1 MLFNSK
7 LMVGMAAT
15 VAFGIVTMGTVACEK
30 KVDTDQRKASYAI
43 GQQLGKNFK
52 DNNVDF
58 DADVLVMALKDVKD
72 GKTSKMTQEEM
83 GKAMQKLQEMA
94 TQKQGAVAEE
104 NKKKGEEFLAKN
116 KSNANVKT
124 TESGLQYVVEKE
136 GSGKQPSD
144 TDEVKVHYTGTLTD
158 GTKFDSSVDR
168 GQPAEF
174 PVNGVI
180 KGWTEAL
187 KLMKEGS
194 KYKLTIPAELAYGPM
209 GRPGIPPNSV
219 LLFDVE
225 LLEVKK
231 AQASAAPA
239 PTPTSAKHGKKKN

>member
-1 MLFNSK
+1 MLNSK
-7 LMVGMAAT
+7 LMVGLSVA
-15 VAFGIVTMGTVACEK
+15 VAFGMVACEK
-30 KVDTDQRKASYAI
+30 KLDTDQKRASYAI

-58 DADVLVMALKDVKD
+58 DADVLLMALKDVKES
-72 GKTSKMTQEEM
+72 KTSKMTQEEM

-94 TQKQGAVAEE
+94 QAKQGEVAET
-104 NKKKGEEFLAKN
+104 NKKKGDEYLEKN
-116 KSNANVKT
+116 KAATGVKVT
-124 TESGLQYVVEKE
+124 ASGLQYVVEKE
-136 GSGKQPSD
+136 GTGKSPAE
-144 TDEVKVHYTGTLTD
+144 TDEVKVHYTGTLVD

-187 KLMKEGS
+187 QLMKEGS
-194 KYKLTIPAELAYGPM
+194 KYKLTIPADLAYGPM

-225 LLEVKK
+225 LIEVKK
-231 AQASAAPA
+231 TASAAP
-239 PTPTSAKHGKKKN
+239 TPGKPAKKKN

>member
-1 MLFNSK
+1 MLNSK
-7 LMVGMAAT
+7 LMVGLSVA
-15 VAFGIVTMGTVACEK
+15 VAFGMVACEK
-30 KVDTDQRKASYAI
+30 KLDTDQKRASYAI

-58 DADVLVMALKDVKD
+58 DADVLLMALKDVKES
-72 GKTSKMTQEEM
+72 KTSKMTQEEM

-94 TQKQGAVAEE
+94 QAKQGEVAET
-104 NKKKGEEFLAKN
+104 NKKKGDEYLEKN
-116 KSNANVKT
+116 KAATGVKVT
-124 TESGLQYVVEKE
+124 ASGLQYVVEKE
-136 GSGKQPSD
+136 GTGKSPAE
-144 TDEVKVHYTGTLTD
+144 TDEVKVHYTGTLVD

-187 KLMKEGS
+187 QLMKEGS
-194 KYKLTIPAELAYGPM
+194 KYKLTIPADLAYGPM

-225 LLEVKK
+225 LIEVKK
-231 AQASAAPA
+231 TASAAPA
-239 PTPTSAKHGKKKN
+239 PGKPAKKKN

>member
-1 MLFNSK
+1 MNS
-7 LMVGMAAT
+7 LNQIQRNTLGILVAVSLASIVG
-15 VAFGIVTMGTVACEK
+15 CEK
-30 KVDTDQRKASYAI
+30 KLDSDQKKASYAI

-58 DADVLVMALKDVKD
+58 DPDVLVMALKDAKE

-83 GKAMQKLQEMA
+83 GKAMQTLQETA
-94 TQKQGAVAEE
+94 TKKQAEVAED
-104 NKKKGEEFLAKN
+104 NKKKGDDFLTKN
-116 KSNANVKT
+116 KSNPNVKT

-136 GSGKQPSD
+136 GAGKTPTD
-144 TDEVKVHYTGTLTD
+144 TDEVKVHYTGTLID

-174 PVNGVI
+174 PVGGVI
-180 KGWTEAL
+180 RGWTEAL

-194 KYKLTIPAELAYGPM
+194 KYRLTIPSDLAYGPM

-225 LLEVKK
+225 LIEVKK
-231 AQASAAPA
+231 AASAAPMLGGK
-239 PTPTSAKHGKKKN
+239 PNKKKN

>member
-1 MLFNSK
+1 MTGLA
-7 LMVGMAAT
+7 VA

-30 KVDTDQRKASYAI
+30 KVDTDQKRASYSI

-58 DADVLVMALKDVKD
+58 DPDVLVMALKDVKE

-83 GKAMQKLQEMA
+83 GKAMQKLQESA
-94 TQKQGAVAEE
+94 TQKQGEVAEQ
-104 NKKKGEEFLAKN
+104 NKKKGEEFLEKN
-116 KSNANVKT
+116 KANANVKT
-124 TESGLQYVVEKE
+124 TPSGLQYIVEKE
-136 GSGKQPSD
+136 GTGKQPAE
-144 TDEVKVHYTGTLTD
+144 TDEVKVHYTGTLVD

-187 KLMKEGS
+187 KMMKEGS
-194 KYKLTIPAELAYGPM
+194 KYKLTIPSELAYGPM

-225 LLEVKK
+225 LLEIKK
-231 AQASAAPA
+231 ASASTAA
-239 PTPTSAKHGKKKN
+239 PTPNKKKN

>member
-1 MLFNSK
+1 MVFKSK
-7 LMVGMAAT
+7 LMVGLLVA
-15 VAFGIVTMGTVACEK
+15 VAFGMVACEK
-30 KVDTDQRKASYAI
+30 KLDTDQKRASYAI

-52 DNNVDF
+52 DNNVEF
-58 DADVLVMALKDVKD
+58 DADVLVMALKDVKE
-72 GKTSKMTQEEM
+72 GKTSKMNQEEM

-94 TQKQGAVAEE
+94 TAKQGEVAET
-104 NKKKGEEFLAKN
+104 NKKKGEEYLAAN
-116 KSNANVKT
+116 KAKEGVKT

-136 GSGKQPSD
+136 GAGASPSD
-144 TDEVKVHYTGTLTD
+144 TDEVKVHYTGTLVD

-174 PVNGVI
+174 PVGGVI

-194 KYKLTIPAELAYGPM
+194 KYKLTIPADLAYGPM

-239 PTPTSAKHGKKKN
+239 KPGKKKN

>member
-1 MLFNSK
+1 MFKSK
-7 LMVGMAAT
+7 LMVGLCVA
-15 VAFGIVTMGTVACEK
+15 VAFGMVACEK
-30 KVDTDQRKASYAI
+30 KLDTDQKRASYAI

-52 DNNVDF
+52 DNNVEF
-58 DADVLVMALKDVKD
+58 DADVLLMALKDVKD
-72 GKTSKMTQEEM
+72 NKASKMTQEEM
-83 GKAMQKLQEMA
+83 GKAMQKLQETA
-94 TQKQGAVAEE
+94 QAKQGEVAEA
-104 NKKKGEEFLAKN
+104 NKKKGEEYLAKN
-116 KSNANVKT
+116 KTAANVKT

-136 GSGKQPSD
+136 GEGKTPSE
-144 TDEVKVHYTGTLTD
+144 TDEVKVHYTGTLVD

-194 KYKLTIPAELAYGPM
+194 KYKLTIPSDLAYGPM

-231 AQASAAPA
+231 TASAAPA
-239 PTPTSAKHGKKKN
+239 SNAKAAKKKN

>member
-1 MLFNSK
+1 MVKSK
-7 LMVGMAAT
+7 LMVGLSVA
-15 VAFGIVTMGTVACEK
+15 VAFGLVACEK
-30 KVDTDQRKASYAI
+30 KLDTDQKRASYAI

-58 DADVLVMALKDVKD
+58 DADVLVMALKDVKEN
-72 GKTSKMTQEEM
+72 KTSKMTQEEM

-94 TQKQGAVAEE
+94 QSKQGEVAEA

-116 KSNANVKT
+116 KTATGVKT
-124 TESGLQYVVEKE
+124 TASGLQYVVEKE
-136 GSGKQPSD
+136 GSGKTPSE

-187 KLMKEGS
+187 QLMKEGS

-231 AQASAAPA
+231 AQASATPA
-239 PTPTSAKHGKKKN
+239 PTGKPAKKKN

>member
-1 MLFNSK
+1 MFFKSK
-7 LMVGMAAT
+7 LTVGLAVA
-15 VAFGIVTMGTVACEK
+15 VAFGLVACEK
-30 KVDTDQRKASYAI
+30 KLDTDQKKASYAI

-58 DADVLVMALKDVKD
+58 DADVLLMALKDVKE
-72 GKTSKMTQEEM
+72 GKESKMTQEDM

-94 TQKQGAVAEE
+94 QAKQGQVAEE

-116 KSNANVKT
+116 KGNANVKT

-136 GSGKQPSD
+136 GSGKMPSD

-194 KYKLTIPAELAYGPM
+194 KYKLTIPSDLAYGPM

-231 AQASAAPA
+231 AQAAAPA
-239 PTPTSAKHGKKKN
+239 PEAMKAKKKKTN

>member
-1 MLFNSK
+1 MFFNSK
-7 LMVGMAAT
+7 LSVGLVVA
-15 VAFGIVTMGTVACEK
+15 VAFGMVACEK
-30 KVDTDQRKASYAI
+30 KLDTDQKRASYSI

-58 DADVLVMALKDVKD
+58 DADVLVMALKDVKE

-94 TQKQGAVAEE
+94 QAKQGQVAED
-104 NKKKGEEFLAKN
+104 NKKKGDEFLAKN
-116 KSNANVKT
+116 KSNPNVKT

-136 GSGKQPSD
+136 GTGAVPKE
-144 TDEVKVHYTGTLTD
+144 TDEVKVHYTGTLVD

-187 KLMKEGS
+187 VMMKEGS

-231 AQASAAPA
+231 AQASAQPAKAPKA
-239 PTPTSAKHGKKKN
+239 KKN

>member
-1 MLFNSK
+1 MFFKSK
-7 LMVGMAAT
+7 LTVGLKLGLLGA
-15 VAFGIVTMGTVACEK
+15 VAFGMVACEK
-30 KVDTDQRKASYAI
+30 KLDSDQKKASYAI

-58 DADVLVMALKDVKD
+58 DADVLVMALKDVKEN
-72 GKTSKMTQEEM
+72 KTAKMTQEEM

-94 TQKQGAVAEE
+94 QTKQGQVAEE

-116 KSNANVKT
+116 KGNANVKT

-136 GSGKQPSD
+136 GEGKSPSD

-194 KYKLTIPAELAYGPM
+194 KYKLTIPSDLAYGPM

-231 AQASAAPA
+231 AQASAM
-239 PTPTSAKHGKKKN
+239 PTPEPKKGKKKN

>member
-1 MLFNSK
+1 MLKSK
-7 LMVGMAAT
+7 LMMGLLVA
-15 VAFGIVTMGTVACEK
+15 VAFGMTACEK
-30 KVDTDQRKASYAI
+30 KLDSDQKRASYAI

-52 DNNVDF
+52 DNNVEF

-72 GKTSKMTQEEM
+72 NKASKMTQEEM

-94 TQKQGAVAEE
+94 QAKQGEVAET
-104 NKKKGEEFLAKN
+104 NKKKGEEYLAKN
-116 KSNANVKT
+116 KTAANVKT

-136 GSGKQPSD
+136 GEGKTPSD

-194 KYKLTIPAELAYGPM
+194 KYKLTIPSDLAYGPM

-231 AQASAAPA
+231 TASAAP
-239 PTPTSAKHGKKKN
+239 TAKPAKKKN

>member
-1 MLFNSK
+1 MISKSK
-7 LMVGMAAT
+7 LLVGLTVT
-15 VAFGIVTMGTVACEK
+15 VAFGMVACEK
-30 KVDTDQRKASYAI
+30 KLDTDQKRASYAI

-52 DNNVDF
+52 DNNVEF
-58 DADVLVMALKDVKD
+58 DADVLVMALKDVKEN
-72 GKTSKMTQEEM
+72 KTSKMTPDEM

-94 TQKQGAVAEE
+94 TQKQGQVAED
-104 NKKKGEEFLAKN
+104 NKKKGEEFLEKN
-116 KSNANVKT
+116 KSNPNVKT

-136 GSGKQPSD
+136 GTGKSPAE

-194 KYKLTIPAELAYGPM
+194 KYKLTIPADLAYGPM

-225 LLEVKK
+225 LLEVKA
-231 AQASAAPA
+231 AQASAPA
-239 PTPTSAKHGKKKN
+239 PKPSKKKTN